1 MPREST
7 KGQRADSGG
16 RRARIRGVP
25 RATIEDVAREAE
37 VAPSTVSLAFNEP
50 ERVRPD
56 TRERV
61 LAAAR
66 KLRYRPSA
74 IARRLVTR
82 RADMLAVVVPDTR
95 NPFFGKVFQGIDTE
109 ARRAGLDVMLFTTEN
124 DPGLER
130 QRLEAAVRNRADGII
145 LVGEHRQGP
154 DPAAELLAEM
164 VATGVQVV
172 LVERQVE
179 RLPSVWGRKREGC
192 RKAVEHLIGLGHR
205 KIAFVGGLLA
215 QGGSYQRLAG
225 YREAMEA
232 HGLQVRP
239 EWVAEGGFHPA
250 GGREATARLLALDPG
265 LTAFV
270 AANDLM
276 ALGVLR
282 ALREAGRR
290 VPEDA
295 SVVGF
300 DDIPEAAFVV
310 PSLTTV
316 DMPMERLGRRAM
328 ELMVRGLEGEVLDG
342 VDEGLPTELR
352 VRESTG
358 PAPGDTVAGAMGGQ

>member
-1 MPREST
+1 MPQTPSGREEAARRPRQL
-7 KGQRADSGG
+7 K
-16 RRARIRGVP
+16 RRAVN
-25 RATIEDVAREAE
+25 RATIEDVAREAD

-50 ERVRPD
+50 HRVRPA
-56 TRERV
+56 TRARV
-61 LAAAR
+61 LAAAK
-66 KLRYRPSA
+66 KLHYQPSA

-82 RADMLAVVVPDTR
+82 RADILAVVVPDTR
-95 NPFFGKVFQGIDTE
+95 NPFFGKVFQGIDSA

-124 DPGLER
+124 DPEIER
-130 QRLEAAVRNRADGII
+130 QRLEAAVRNRADGVI
-145 LVGEHRQGP
+145 LVGEHRRGP
-154 DPAAELLAEM
+154 DPAAKLLAEL
-164 VATGVQVV
+164 VAGGVQVI
-172 LVERQVE
+172 LVERQVPG
-179 RLPSVWGRKREGC
+179 LPSVWGQKREGC
-192 RKAVEHLIGLGHR
+192 FQAVEHLIELGHR
-205 KIAFVGGLLA
+205 RIAFVGGLLD

-225 YREAMEA
+225 YQEAMAA
-232 HGLQVRP
+232 HGLEVRP
-239 EWVAEGGFHPA
+239 QWVAEGGFNPA
-250 GGREATARLLALDPG
+250 GGREAAARLLAQDPR

-276 ALGVLR
+276 AIGVMR

-310 PSLTTV
+310 PALTTV

-328 ELMVRGLEGEVLDG
+328 ELMLRGLQGESLEGVE
-342 VDEGLPTELR
+342 EGLPTELK

-358 PAPGDTVAGAMGGQ
+358 PAPELG